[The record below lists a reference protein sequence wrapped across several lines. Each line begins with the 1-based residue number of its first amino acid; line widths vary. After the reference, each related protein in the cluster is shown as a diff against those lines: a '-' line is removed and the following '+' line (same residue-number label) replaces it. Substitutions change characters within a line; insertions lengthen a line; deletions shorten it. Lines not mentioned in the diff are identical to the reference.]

1 MSYTP
6 IELYNDGIHKC
17 LMFSDLSEGEGVQ
30 SNQFLLVDAKDFALI
45 DPGGDLSYS
54 ALALEISKRYVLSE
68 LTYIFAS
75 HQDPDIISSLDRWL
89 LHTQCQIVA
98 PRIWSRF
105 LPHLASEYV
114 NQTLEGSVFD
124 RIIAV
129 PDEGM
134 SIPFGGSKV
143 LCLPAHFLHSAGNI
157 QFYDPISKILFSGDL
172 GASMI
177 PNHGEEMFV
186 NRFDEHIPLMEGF
199 HKRYMTS
206 NKACRMWAKMIRHLD
221 IEWVVPQHGKIFK
234 GKENIDALYQWIEG
248 LECGVDLLQ
257 DQDFSIPEW

>member
-1 MSYTP
+1 
-6 IELYNDGIHKC
+6 
-17 LMFSDLSEGEGVQ
+17 MFSDLSEGGGQ

-54 ALALEISKRYVLSE
+54 AGAGNLQALCTSE

-89 LHTQCQIVA
+89 LHTSMPIVA

-172 GASMI
+172 G
-177 PNHGEEMFV
+177 H
-186 NRFDEHIPLMEGF
+186 R
-199 HKRYMTS
+199 
-206 NKACRMWAKMIRHLD
+206 
-221 IEWVVPQHGKIFK
+221 
-234 GKENIDALYQWIEG
+234 
-248 LECGVDLLQ
+248 
-257 DQDFSIPEW
+257 

>member
-6 IELYNDGIHKC
+6 TELYNDGIHQC

-30 SNQFLLVDAKDFALI
+30 SNQFLIMDAKDRALI

-54 ALALEISKRYVLSE
+54 ALSLEISKHFPLAE
-68 LTYIFAS
+68 LKYIFAS

-89 LHTQCQIVA
+89 LHSQCQVIA

-105 LPHLASEYV
+105 LPHLASDYV

-134 SIPFGGSKV
+134 VIPFGASGIV
-143 LCLPAHFLHSAGNI
+143 CLPAHFLHSAGNL
-157 QFYDPISKILFSGDL
+157 QFYDPVSKILFSGDL
-172 GASMI
+172 GASMM
-177 PNHGEEMFV
+177 HTKDEDMFV
-186 NRFDEHIPLMEGF
+186 EDVADHVQHMEGF
-199 HKRYMTS
+199 HQRYMAS
-206 NKACRMWAKMIRHLD
+206 NKVCRLWVEMVSQLD
-221 IEWVVPQHGKIFK
+221 IAMLVPQHGKIFR
-234 GKENIDALYQWIEG
+234 GKEQISQFFAWIYN
-248 LECGVDLLQ
+248 LDCGVDLLQ
-257 DQDFSIPEW
+257 AADFVVPEW